1 MRVLVAGGAGFI
13 GATLCRRLL
22 ARGDEVV
29 CVDSLVTG
37 SIDHVKELS
46 NRDAFQFVEA
56 DVSEEVPAD
65 GAFDAVINLA
75 SPASPVD
82 FEPLALAIL
91 EVGSRGVGNLL
102 DIAHRHGAT
111 FLQAS
116 TSEVYGEPLV
126 HPQPEDYWGNVNP
139 IGARSVY
146 DESKRFAE
154 ALTAAYHRRH
164 GLEIRIARIFNTYGP
179 GMRVDDGRVVSNF
192 VTQALQGLPITV
204 HGDGSQTRS
213 FCYVDDQVSGL
224 LSLLESDYCG
234 PVNIGS
240 DDERTVLELAL
251 LVLELTGSDSQI
263 ILTGRPPDDPT
274 QRRPDL
280 TLARAKLGWEPSTPL
295 RTGLARTVEWFEG
308 QIVSSAEH
316 RASGPIPSRVRDTI
330 DLTESGG
337 ATSSRTIGTSTI

>member
-1 MRVLVAGGAGFI
+1 MRALVAGGAGFI
-13 GATLCRRLL
+13 GVTLCRRLL

-29 CVDSLVTG
+29 CADSLVTG
-37 SIDHVKELS
+37 SIEHVKELS
-46 NRDAFQFVEA
+46 SCDAFRFVEA

-65 GAFDAVINLA
+65 GPFDAVINLA

-91 EVGSRGVGNLL
+91 DVGSQGVANLL
-102 DIAHRHGAT
+102 DIAQRNGST

-126 HPQPEDYWGNVNP
+126 HPQPESYWGNVNP

-224 LSLLESDYCG
+224 LSLLDSDYSG
-234 PVNIGS
+234 PVNVGS
-240 DDERTVLELAL
+240 DDERAVLELAL
-251 LVLELTGSDSQI
+251 LVLELTGSDSRI

-280 TLARAKLGWEPSTPL
+280 TLARAKLGWEPTTPL
-295 RTGLARTVEWFEG
+295 RVGLARTVEWFKD
-308 QIVSSAEH
+308 QIVSTAGH
-316 RASGPIPSRVRDTI
+316 RVPPPVARRFGDTV
-330 DLTESGG
+330 DLTVSGG
-337 ATSSRTIGTSTI
+337 TMSPGTLVTRVI

>member
-1 MRVLVAGGAGFI
+1 VRALVAGGAGFI

-37 SIDHVKELS
+37 SIDHVKGLS
-46 NRDAFQFVEA
+46 SLEAFQFVEA
-56 DVSEEVPAD
+56 DVSEEVPTD
-65 GAFDAVINLA
+65 GPFDAVINLA

-91 EVGSRGVGNLL
+91 DVGSRGVANLL
-102 DIAHRHGAT
+102 NTAHRHGAT

-116 TSEVYGEPLV
+116 TSEVYGEPLL
-126 HPQPEDYWGNVNP
+126 HPQPESYWGNVNP

-164 GLEIRIARIFNTYGP
+164 GLEVRIARIFNTYGP

-213 FCYVDDQVSGL
+213 FCYVDDQVTGL
-224 LSLLESDYCG
+224 LALLQSEYSD

-251 LVLELTGSDSQI
+251 LVLELTGSDSRI

-274 QRRPDL
+274 LRRPDL
-280 TLARAKLGWEPSTPL
+280 TLARARLDWEPTTPI
-295 RTGLARTVEWFEG
+295 RVGLARTVEWFKG

-316 RASGPIPSRVRDTI
+316 RVSPPIASRLCDTI

-337 ATSSRTIGTSTI
+337 PAAFWSTASSPT